1 MAENLQNLGITAI
14 ATYLK
19 DTFLGAAI
27 GTGLTAISPTDTT
40 LEGEVMRVA
49 STNELI
55 TTTVANDTAKFT
67 GTFLLAAGYTIAKA
81 AQFTS
86 SVSGGT
92 MLCEASFGALPLVTG
107 DTIITIWELPVS
119 GS

>member
-1 MAENLQNLGITAI
+1 MAELLNNTGIVAI

-27 GTGLTAISPTDTT
+27 GTGLTAIAATDIT

-49 STNELI
+49 STNVLA

-67 GTFLLAAGYTIAKA
+67 GTFLLAAGYTIAKCA
-81 AQFTS
+81 LFTS
-86 SVSGGT
+86 SISGGT
-92 MLCEASFGALPLVTG
+92 MLSEASFSGLPLVTG